1 MVFRYIYFEKAIVT
15 AATALPL
22 LYAAKKYLLTG
33 LVAECVTVLEKEL
46 SVDTVCT
53 LLDQSLSLG
62 EIELQQKSLNFI
74 STSTHRVF
82 NTEGFVHLSH
92 DALEEIV
99 SLDFLSG
106 FSERQVYENCMRW
119 ARHQLR
125 ETGND
130 SPSDEDLRNKM
141 GNVLYRIRFP
151 TMTLEDFAELTAQ
164 SAVLTLQ
171 EKYDVHVYMAVG
183 TKLESLKFGTKN
195 RRGANYVANRF
206 DRIHGEWRGI
216 AIRTMHGGHSFDWH
230 WALRRE
236 KSTHGVTLEVLRENE
251 TLSKTV
257 TKMVSDGSRKLVKIQ
272 LENPV
277 HVQQYVHCCGCYNWT

>member
-1 MVFRYIYFEKAIVT
+1 M
-15 AATALPL
+15 
-22 LYAAKKYLLTG
+22 
-33 LVAECVTVLEKEL
+33 
-46 SVDTVCT
+46 
-53 LLDQSLSLG
+53 
-62 EIELQQKSLNFI
+62 
-74 STSTHRVF
+74 
-82 NTEGFVHLSH
+82 
-92 DALEEIV
+92 
-99 SLDFLSG
+99 
-106 FSERQVYENCMRW
+106 
-119 ARHQLR
+119 R

-151 TMTLEDFAELTAQ
+151 TMTLKDFAELTAQ

-183 TKLESLKFGTKN
+183 TKLESVKFGTKN

-216 AIRTMHGGHSFDWH
+216 AIRTTVDIVLTGIGLYGGTK
-230 WALRRE
+230 

-277 HVQQYVHCCGCYNWT
+277 HVHASSTYIVAAVIIGPKTWSGEGDAIACDFGKTRTLSFGNSQKSMNCMRLTSAKIPQLFFYIP

>member
-1 MVFRYIYFEKAIVT
+1 M
-15 AATALPL
+15 
-22 LYAAKKYLLTG
+22 
-33 LVAECVTVLEKEL
+33 
-46 SVDTVCT
+46 
-53 LLDQSLSLG
+53 
-62 EIELQQKSLNFI
+62 
-74 STSTHRVF
+74 
-82 NTEGFVHLSH
+82 
-92 DALEEIV
+92 
-99 SLDFLSG
+99 
-106 FSERQVYENCMRW
+106 
-119 ARHQLR
+119 
-125 ETGND
+125 GND
-130 SPSDEDLRNKM
+130 
-141 GNVLYRIRFP
+141 LYRIRFP

-230 WALRRE
+230 WALRRDK

-277 HVQQYVHCCGCYNWT
+277 HVHASSTYIVAAVIIGPKTWSGEGDAIACDFGKTRTLSFGNSQKSINCMRLTSAKIPQLFFYIP